1 MLFVPFTL
9 VTCVAATM
17 ATASAQAWQWQ
28 GVLQHADQPPS
39 ETRSNVVL
47 SAHDVLMTYAVRV
60 NQSDVPV
67 TSCRGLVSDIAN
79 ARMVSGN
86 SGSFLYVVFKPG
98 RAASCNSGRQPVTLV
113 PIVSDAAANRA
124 IDAINRALAP
134 AEPAPQRKPQPQ
146 RKEQVVSAT
155 APSVVVD
162 DWVESLGL
170 FDFVRVRNDGSQPV
184 ALSDVYVENCR
195 AVIAGCGPV
204 PREITIPTG
213 ATSTIAAVMS
223 RNSSSAAAFT
233 YRYQTRSGTTTSGG
247 SGTWRKRAGSPV
259 PPMTDDEVRSTESVA
274 IAGLADH
281 PAVANTRANIPRD
294 RSAQL
299 IGRGSSRL
307 AIGVR
312 GSAMV
317 RVKVS
322 AGGVPLEAQ
331 IVRISNR
338 ALAPA
343 AIETAVTST
352 YSPAIQSGRQAESE
366 YVVEFQFS
374 GDDPSLAG
382 VAVWKRPPSPTPLP
396 TIGPT
401 PVPRPT
407 GSPKPAPVPSPSPTP
422 KPTAS
427 PVPSPS
433 PPAAPPV
440 R

>member
-1 MLFVPFTL
+1 
-9 VTCVAATM
+9 M

-28 GVLQHADQPPS
+28 GVLHQADQPPS

-98 RAASCNSGRQPVTLV
+98 RAANCNSGRQPVTLV

-134 AEPAPQRKPQPQ
+134 ASPAPQRKP
-146 RKEQVVSAT
+146 QVVSAT

-170 FDFVRVRNDGSQPV
+170 FDFVRVRNDGTQPV
-184 ALSDVYVENCR
+184 AVSDVHVENCR
-195 AVIAGCGPV
+195 AVIAGCGPL

-223 RNSSSAAAFT
+223 RNASSAAAFT
-233 YRYQTRSGTTTSGG
+233 YRYQTRGGTTTSSG
-247 SGTWRKRAGSPV
+247 SGTWRKRVGSPV
-259 PPMTDDEVRSTESVA
+259 PPMSDDEIRSAESVA

-281 PAVANTRANIPRD
+281 PAVAITRANVPRD
-294 RSAQL
+294 RSARL
-299 IGRGSSRL
+299 TGRGSSRL
-307 AIGVR
+307 AIGLR

-322 AGGVPLEAQ
+322 AGGIPLEAQ

-352 YSPAIQSGRQAESE
+352 YSPAVQSGRQTESE

-374 GDDPSLAG
+374 GDDPSFAG

-422 KPTAS
+422 KPADS
-427 PVPSPS
+427 PVSSPS
-433 PPAAPPV
+433 PPE